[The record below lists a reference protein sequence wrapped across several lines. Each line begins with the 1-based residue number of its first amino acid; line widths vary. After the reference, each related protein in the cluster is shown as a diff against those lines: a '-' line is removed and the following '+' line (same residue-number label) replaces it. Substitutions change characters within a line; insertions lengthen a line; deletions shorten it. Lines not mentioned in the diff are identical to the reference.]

1 MHLAEANLNPFN
13 LKLTKYACSN
23 FWSLMKKKKKGKI
36 VASVYKLVD
45 QGNGME
51 KHLIK

>member
-23 FWSLMKKKKKGKI
+23 FWSLMKKKNT
-36 VASVYKLVD
+36 VASVDKLVD
-45 QGNGME
+45 QGNGIE